1 MDQQPKE
8 VREWTI
14 AVNDPEPGD
23 PTDNAKFLYV
33 TNLDPQTDDMEVY
46 FAFARFG
53 NVRSSAVQR
62 HTVGAGPAR
71 VVQAK
76 ILFFDP
82 AATDIALAEMNG
94 RPFRGRPLKVSLQAP
109 PGVPQ

>member
-53 NVRSSAVQR
+53 SVRSSAVQR
-62 HTVGAGPAR
+62 HTVGTGPAR

-76 ILFFDP
+76 VLFFDP